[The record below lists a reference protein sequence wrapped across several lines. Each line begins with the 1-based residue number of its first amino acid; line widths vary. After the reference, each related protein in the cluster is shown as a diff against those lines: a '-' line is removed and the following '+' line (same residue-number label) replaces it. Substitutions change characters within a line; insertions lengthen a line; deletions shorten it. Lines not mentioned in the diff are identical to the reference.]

1 MTALANTNTS
11 YGHLPGTVGTG
22 ETFWNLYCNR
32 QTQHNE
38 TSIVTLGI
46 SSSWCCLSLGEK
58 RLQRQHDIQDL
69 EMEHRAGKGMSFGS
83 REKNSIETEAANV
96 RRSNGNIRQIVQF
109 RPQVWTPIVS
119 ASKVVEDTN
128 YSGEEPNIIT
138 LDDLKRQ
145 KVTKNISRIVRT
157 LIKVE

>member
-1 MTALANTNTS
+1 MKL
-11 YGHLPGTVGTG
+11 L
-22 ETFWNLYCNR
+22 LC
-32 QTQHNE
+32 
-38 TSIVTLGI
+38 IVALGI
-46 SSSWCCLSLGEK
+46 SSNWCCLSLREK
-58 RLQRQHDIQDL
+58 RMQQQRDVEDL

-119 ASKVVEDTN
+119 TSKMVEDTN

-138 LDDLKRQ
+138 LEDLKRQ
-145 KVTKNISRIVRT
+145 KVTKNISRIVRA

>member
-1 MTALANTNTS
+1 MKL
-11 YGHLPGTVGTG
+11 L
-22 ETFWNLYCNR
+22 LC
-32 QTQHNE
+32 
-38 TSIVTLGI
+38 IVTLGI

-96 RRSNGNIRQIVQF
+96 RRSNGNFRQIVQF

-119 ASKVVEDTN
+119 ASKMVEDTN
-128 YSGEEPNIIT
+128 YSGEEPNKIT
-138 LDDLKRQ
+138 LEDLKRQ
-145 KVTKNISRIVRT
+145 KVTRNISRIVRA

>member
-1 MTALANTNTS
+1 MKL
-11 YGHLPGTVGTG
+11 L
-22 ETFWNLYCNR
+22 LC
-32 QTQHNE
+32 
-38 TSIVTLGI
+38 IVTLGI
-46 SSSWCCLSLGEK
+46 SSSWCCLSLEK

-83 REKNSIETEAANV
+83 RDKNSIETESANV
-96 RRSNGNIRQIVQF
+96 RRSNGNFRQIVQF

-119 ASKVVEDTN
+119 ASKMVEDTN

-138 LDDLKRQ
+138 LEDLKRQ
-145 KVTKNISRIVRT
+145 NVTKNISRIVRA